1 MPELGQKFVCD
12 VNSVNV
18 MFTVLEVQVVDLEQL
33 SGKKD
38 EKKEAKTTRRVPK
51 RGLLV
56 QQSELEFAQAG
67 TGTVKITGNPKYV
80 AVHSTTS
87 RCILTAHL

>member
-1 MPELGQKFVCD
+1 
-12 VNSVNV
+12 

-33 SGKKD
+33 SGSKKEEKKD
-38 EKKEAKTTRRVPK
+38 AKSKRTTK

-80 AVHSTTS
+80 TRHDKLLCS
-87 RCILTAHL
+87 ILTVM

>member
-1 MPELGQKFVCD
+1 MSD

-33 SGKKD
+33 SGNKKD
-38 EKKEAKTTRRVPK
+38 EKKESKSKRQTK

-67 TGTVKITGNPKYV
+67 TGTVKITGNPK
-80 AVHSTTS
+80 
-87 RCILTAHL
+87 